1 MFVCQFYIQGVLQ
14 FLACY
19 NIYEVLLQEILD
31 CIINRIKIIMSTVM
45 IIIIKIVHTFF
56 DEQNDEVL

>member
-1 MFVCQFYIQGVLQ
+1 MFVCKFNIQGVLQ

-19 NIYEVLLQEILD
+19 GLYEVILQEILD

-45 IIIIKIVHTFF
+45 IIIIIIVHTFF